1 VKQNVATLSRS
12 SPNNYASISCEVG
25 KRESDVAV
33 TPWVIVIV
41 GMTVKNDIAIP
52 QPISLGIPFINLL

>member
-1 VKQNVATLSRS
+1 MWLLS
-12 SPNNYASISCEVG
+12 PLASISEVESCEVG